1 VTLFHFLIG
10 VLGVVIPL
18 SDWLWNGPSA
28 YVPGIDGRKIFDPL
42 TPTGF
47 RGPTNSYAE
56 LSVPVATDVIRSVC
70 LAVALVAAAALLS
83 NRFFRELRLP
93 ALVAKGFY
101 ALAVVTAVASW
112 FALRT
117 RPEPE
122 TYAAS
127 LPERA
132 TLSTSVRPS
141 SAPSSETVVPGLTL
155 NYECMYGA
163 CGISAGQG
171 CSIYPNE
178 PAFDRVTLRRDEQ
191 RGWWVFDAG
200 HAQLVFRDGDHECV
214 TPQYVHVMSSV
225 RPSRGTYQLAFA
237 LLVAATLMLV
247 AGRRASAGKESRGV
261 RSREFGVMLLSA
273 WALYPMLPA
282 LLTVWF

>member
-1 VTLFHFLIG
+1 MTLFHFILG
-10 VLGVVIPL
+10 VLGVVLPL
-18 SDWLWNGPSA
+18 WGWLWDGPSA
-28 YVPGIDGRKIFDPL
+28 YVPGIEGRKIFDPL

-56 LSVPVATDVIRSVC
+56 LSVPVATDVIRTLC

-83 NRFFRELRLP
+83 NRFFREVRLP
-93 ALVAKGFY
+93 DVVAKGFY
-101 ALAVVTAVASW
+101 ALALVTAFASW

-127 LPERA
+127 LPSRA
-132 TLSTSVRPS
+132 TLSTAMRPS
-141 SAPSSETVVPGLTL
+141 SAPSSETVAPGLTL
-155 NYECMYGA
+155 NFECMYEA
-163 CGISAGQG
+163 CRISAGQG

-178 PAFDRVTLRRDEQ
+178 PAFERVTLRRDEQ

-200 HAQLVFRDGDHECV
+200 HAQLVFRDGDHACV
-214 TPQYVHVMSSV
+214 MPQYVHVMSSV

-237 LLVAATLMLV
+237 LIIAATLMLV
-247 AGRRASAGKESRGV
+247 AGRRASARKDSRGV
-261 RSREFGVMLLSA
+261 RSREFGMILLSA